1 MLTNCHT
8 LILKRLVGKGFGA
21 SCDEEDIYLYN
32 IAPDNLPLAEG
43 FDTRETHRFAP
54 APGLLARHPKLLWV
68 KCHLIVDNFCHY
80 GTMAKPVGTFSP
92 TEKGGYTYRRGA
104 DLIPEVKRYCASVG
118 APVDGQTAHYLAH
131 ILVEIAMDYAIYLD
145 DRSVPCILRDAQEG
159 ISAEQAREYTESL
172 SALYECTPAMIKGA
186 TDAAK
191 KFYGEFHDID
201 QLFLSGRTK
210 IILRKLNLSYGSKNV
225 ERTEA
230 LILQAAEKV
239 SDYMKF
245 IEDSGKLLADAR
257 DWGGEDPLE
266 SGPA

>member
-1 MLTNCHT
+1 M
-8 LILKRLVGKGFGA
+8 
-21 SCDEEDIYLYN
+21 
-32 IAPDNLPLAEG
+32 
-43 FDTRETHRFAP
+43 
-54 APGLLARHPKLLWV
+54 
-68 KCHLIVDNFCHY
+68 
-80 GTMAKPVGTFSP
+80 
-92 TEKGGYTYRRGA
+92 
-104 DLIPEVKRYCASVG
+104 KRYCASVG